1 MTIQAKREYISILWN
16 WYRQAE
22 KRADKSRLLDEISRN
37 LGIHRKSALRL
48 MGRESAPSL
57 RRGSGSRQPK
67 ISAEVKS
74 AIAQL
79 WHKMG
84 RMGSLAMHSAL
95 PEWLM
100 FDLEFSRSLHLEV
113 LKVSARTLERIIK
126 SERAK
131 WKRKHN
137 TGTKRARRPQT
148 LVPLRPLGAKVTE
161 IGHIEIDTVAH
172 CGDSMSGMFA
182 WTVTATDIL
191 SNWTDIKT
199 IWGKDARAVC
209 VAMQIMEERSPF
221 RWKAVYADNGTEFI
235 NEIVVNHFAKPN
247 SKREAIPVFRCRPYR
262 KNDQAHVEQ
271 KNWTHVR
278 SLWGYTRI
286 DYSPAVA
293 LMNSVADNL
302 WLPIQNGFV
311 PQRKVVSKVRTGAKL
326 KKTFDKAQTPY
337 ERLLARPDSEFSI
350 EEKQRL
356 IEWKSRLNPFE
367 LQRKLKKRTYPIFR
381 LLDATKERPIKSCA

>member
-1 MTIQAKREYISILWN
+1 MR
-16 WYRQAE
+16 
-22 KRADKSRLLDEISRN
+22 
-37 LGIHRKSALRL
+37 RKSA
-48 MGRESAPSL
+48 PSFK
-57 RRGSGSRQPK
+57 RSSGSRQPK
-67 ISAEVKS
+67 ISLEVKA
-74 AIAQL
+74 AIVQL

-95 PEWLM
+95 AEWLV

-126 SERAK
+126 SERTK

-137 TGTKRARRPQT
+137 AGTKRARKPQT
-148 LVPLRPLGAKVTE
+148 LVPLRPLGAKISE

-191 SNWTDIKT
+191 SNWTDTKT
-199 IWGKDARAVC
+199 VWGKDARAVC
-209 VAMQIMEERSPF
+209 LAMQIMEKRSPF
-221 RWKAVYADNGTEFI
+221 RWKSIYVDNGTEFI
-235 NEIVVNHFAKPN
+235 NECVTSVFSKPTGN
-247 SKREAIPVFRCRPYR
+247 REAIPVFRCRPYR

-278 SLWGYTRI
+278 SIWGYMRI

-293 LMNSVADNL
+293 LMNSVTEEL
-302 WLPIQNGFV
+302 WLPLQNGFV
-311 PQRKVVSKVRTGAKL
+311 PQRKVVLKVRIGAKI
-326 KKTFDKAQTPY
+326 KKTFDKAHTAY
-337 ERLLARPDSEFSI
+337 ERLLARPDTEFSI

-356 IEWKSRLNPFE
+356 IEWKSTLNPFG
-367 LQRKLKKRTYPIFR
+367 LQQKLKKRTYPIFR
-381 LLDATKERPIKSCA
+381 LLDATKERPIKICA